1 MDCCFTKGCYRLL
14 ILGLCVLPACSKK
27 PVMEPPV
34 VALSSVD
41 PFLRTMMEE
50 SRSAIL
56 SSPNL
61 AEAWGKY
68 GQALQAAEFAS
79 SAHVCY
85 ARAVDLE
92 PHSVRWLHLL
102 GLLER
107 HDQPEAAIEH
117 LSTAIQW
124 SGTNSEPSTFALAR
138 LLLELGRLEAATEQL
153 NRLLTSNPNHAGSRM
168 ELARVLLA
176 RGDLDRAV
184 EIVNPALTNAYTAK
198 PASLLLSQV
207 LQRQGKTEAASQ
219 LVRRAGT
226 LPRPFDW
233 PDPYLREVQ
242 SMRIDRA
249 RLADQANGLIQQQ
262 RLPESEEVISRLL
275 KAMPDDPEGL
285 LLLGRLRYLQK
296 NCTEAEAVLRRH
308 LAVQPSSLNGLIQ
321 LGIALLCQR
330 RWNDAVAVLE
340 QATILKPDFAQA
352 HSNLGYARSRAGDVP
367 GAIRAYQNALRCS
380 PGDVNVHISLADEL
394 IRAGQFKEARDH
406 FERARAINPNDPRLA
421 QLQKQMDQ

>member
-1 MDCCFTKGCYRLL
+1 MDCRATKACYQVL
-14 ILGLCVLPACSKK
+14 ILMLCLLPACSKK
-27 PVMEPPV
+27 RVIEPPV
-34 VALSSVD
+34 VSLSSID
-41 PFLRTMMEE
+41 PFLRSMIEE

-56 SSPNL
+56 SSPNS

-68 GQALQAAEFAS
+68 GQALQAAEFTS

-92 PHSVRWLHLL
+92 PHSARWLHLL
-102 GLLER
+102 GVSER
-107 HDQPEAAIEH
+107 ADQPEAAIAH
-117 LSTAIQW
+117 LSAALQW
-124 SGTNSEPSTFALAR
+124 SGTNSEPSALALAR
-138 LLLELGRLEAATEQL
+138 LLLELGRFEAATEHL
-153 NRLLTSNPNHAGSRM
+153 NQLLTSNPNHAAARM
-168 ELARVLLA
+168 ELGRVLLA

-184 EIVNPALTNAYTAK
+184 EVMKPALTNAYTAR

-219 LVRRAGT
+219 MVRRAGT

-262 RLPESEEVISRLL
+262 RLSEGEEVISRLL

-296 NCTEAEAVLRRH
+296 NCTEAEAALRRH

-330 RWNDAVAVLE
+330 RWNEAVAVLE

-367 GAIRAYQNALRCS
+367 GAIKAYQNALRCS
-380 PGDVNVHISLADEL
+380 PGDANAHISLADEL
-394 IRAGQFKEARDH
+394 IRSGERKEARDH

-421 QLQKQMDQ
+421 QLQERMEK